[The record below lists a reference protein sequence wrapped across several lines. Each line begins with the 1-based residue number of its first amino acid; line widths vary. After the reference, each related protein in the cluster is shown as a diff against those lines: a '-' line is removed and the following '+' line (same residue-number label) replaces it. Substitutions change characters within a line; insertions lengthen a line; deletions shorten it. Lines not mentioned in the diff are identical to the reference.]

1 MKRTKTSL
9 KQTFEQTV
17 QSAIAH
23 PLFTAFM
30 IMSFCGYFAGMTM
43 TILFSTVSTF
53 TVVGLFMIIFGGMI
67 GFVIGSICFLICL
80 PFFKKIVKRIQIK

>member
-17 QSAIAH
+17 Q
-23 PLFTAFM
+23 
-30 IMSFCGYFAGMTM
+30 GAGMTM

-80 PFFKKIVKRIQIK
+80 PFFKKIVKQIQIK